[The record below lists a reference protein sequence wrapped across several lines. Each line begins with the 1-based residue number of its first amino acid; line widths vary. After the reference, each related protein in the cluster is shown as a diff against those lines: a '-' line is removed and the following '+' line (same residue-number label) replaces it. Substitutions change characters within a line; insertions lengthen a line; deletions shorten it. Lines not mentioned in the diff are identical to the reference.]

1 MFQVLRNA
9 WKIADLRK
17 KILYTL
23 LIILIFR
30 IGSYVSVPFV
40 DMEIMKNAVASSAGG
55 YMDYLT
61 LLSGGGFPTPAFS
74 PCPSPLTSTPAS
86 SFSC

>member
-40 DMEIMKNAVASSAGG
+40 DMEIMK
-55 YMDYLT
+55 T
-61 LLSGGGFPTPAFS
+61 LLM
-74 PCPSPLTSTPAS
+74 LQ
-86 SFSC
+86 